1 MAIRNILID
10 LDGTLTDPK
19 EGIHRSIR
27 FALEKLGCPIADEV
41 DLDWTIGP
49 PLKGSL
55 ARLLNS
61 QSVELAEQ
69 ALAAYRERFAV
80 IGLFENQVY
89 PNVAETLCK
98 LKQQDYQLFLA
109 TAKPTVYAKQILVHF
124 ELDQYFTEIHGSE
137 LTGERT
143 NKADLI
149 AYILEQEQLNA
160 QHCVMVGD
168 RQYDIVGARAH
179 GIDTIAVSYGYGTP
193 EELAQAQPITQIN
206 QFNELI
212 ECIEQLNQ
220 QRKVS

>member
-1 MAIRNILID
+1 MIKNILID

-19 EGIHRSIR
+19 VGITTSAR
-27 FALEKLGCPIADEV
+27 FGLNKIGHPIAESENI
-41 DLDWTIGP
+41 DWIIGP
-49 PLKGSL
+49 PLKASL
-55 ARLLNS
+55 AKILN
-61 QSVELAEQ
+61 VAVDNIWAEQ
-69 ALAAYRERFAV
+69 ALMGYRERFAV

-220 QRKVS
+220 RRKVS

>member
-1 MAIRNILID
+1 MTIRNILID

-27 FALEKLGCPIADEV
+27 FALEKLGYPIADEV

-61 QSVELAEQ
+61 QSDELAEQ

-109 TAKPTVYAKQILVHF
+109 TANPTVYAKQILVHF
-124 ELDQYFTEIHGSE
+124 ELDQYFIEIHGSE

-220 QRKVS
+220 RRKVS